1 MTDAIDQ
8 VQHAKSTLQRKTAK
22 FDESLREAD
31 TEAAGKAFLKGMSLL
46 QADMVSEVEQRND
59 SDGEL
64 PAGAGGKLEP
74 QFGA

>member
-31 TEAAGKAFLKGMSLL
+31 TE
-46 QADMVSEVEQRND
+46 
-59 SDGEL
+59 
-64 PAGAGGKLEP
+64 GAGGKLEP